1 MVSANYLEQLAAEWF
16 EYRGYFVRRHVLVGP
31 RDGGGFE
38 AELTVVAIH
47 LRDGE
52 VVQVE
57 PSMDAHSWEKREKRY
72 TARFDAGRR
81 FIPDLVGQAGSACEL
96 KQIALIGLGSSTNHP
111 TLGGADVLSLAD
123 FLVEILGQLR
133 GGTQGSTPV
142 PQQYPILRTLQF
154 VAENHRAV
162 VPALMDLDPRQLGF

>member
-1 MVSANYLEQLAAEWF
+1 MSANYLEQLAAEWY

-31 RDGGGFE
+31 KAGGGHE
-38 AELTVVAIH
+38 AELTVVAVH
-47 LRDGE
+47 LEKGE

-57 PSMDAHSWEKREKRY
+57 PSMDAHSWEKREQRY
-72 TARFDAGRR
+72 KARFDAGRQ
-81 FIPDLVGQAGSACEL
+81 FIPGLVGNAGDSCAL
-96 KQIALIGLGSSTNHP
+96 TQIALIGLGSSTNHP
-111 TLGGADVLSLAD
+111 TLGGADVLSLSD

-133 GGTQGSTPV
+133 GGSTGSVPV

-162 VPALMDLDPRQLGF
+162 IPALMDLDSRQLGF

>member
-1 MVSANYLEQLAAEWF
+1 MSANYLEQLAAEWY

-31 RDGGGFE
+31 KAGGGHE
-38 AELTVVAIH
+38 AELTVIAVN
-47 LRDGE
+47 LERGE

-57 PSMDAHSWEKREKRY
+57 PSMDAHSWEKREQRY
-72 TARFDAGRR
+72 KARFEAGRQ
-81 FIPDLVGQAGSACEL
+81 FIPGLIGGAGEAYDLI
-96 KQIALIGLGSSTNHP
+96 QIALIGLGSSTNHP
-111 TLGGADVLSLAD
+111 TLGGAGVLSLSD

-133 GGTQGSTPV
+133 TGAGDTMPV

-162 VPALMDLDPRQLGF
+162 IPALMDLDSRQLGF